1 MPAKSIPG
9 KDVFFLAF
17 LQTHFFST
25 SLCFGTDLNVFI
37 PTPNVDELMVPGG
50 ADYYH
55 PGAKFPVLY
64 LLHGGYGDYTD
75 WMRLTSIERYA
86 QAKKLAV
93 IMPSASNSF
102 YQDMTYGSD
111 YLRFI
116 TQEVPQLCES
126 LFPIS
131 TRREHTYVGGLS
143 MGGYGALKVGLTCPE
158 KFSHV
163 FSLSG
168 ALDVMA
174 TLGSVNDGNRATPL
188 NPYTGERKFAM
199 DPAAVFG
206 TTDVRGTDADLFT
219 LAEKV
224 KAAGKPL
231 PRLFQ
236 SVGTE
241 DFLCASNRTAR
252 DTLRGLGMDVTY
264 EEHPGAHEWN
274 YWDTNVQRALDWLP
288 LTGESVEA

>member
-1 MPAKSIPG
+1 M
-9 KDVFFLAF
+9 
-17 LQTHFFST
+17 
-25 SLCFGTDLNVFI
+25 
-37 PTPNVDELMVPGG
+37 
-50 ADYYH
+50 
-55 PGAKFPVLY
+55 
-64 LLHGGYGDYTD
+64 
-75 WMRLTSIERYA
+75 
-86 QAKKLAV
+86 
-93 IMPSASNSF
+93 
-102 YQDMTYGSD
+102 
-111 YLRFI
+111 
-116 TQEVPQLCES
+116 
-126 LFPIS
+126 
-131 TRREHTYVGGLS
+131 
-143 MGGYGALKVGLTCPE
+143 GLTCPG

-163 FSLSG
+163 LSLSG
-168 ALDVMA
+168 GLDGTA

-288 LTGESVEA
+288 LTGDSVEA

>member
-1 MPAKSIPG
+1 
-9 KDVFFLAF
+9 
-17 LQTHFFST
+17 
-25 SLCFGTDLNVFI
+25 
-37 PTPNVDELMVPGG
+37 
-50 ADYYH
+50 
-55 PGAKFPVLY
+55 
-64 LLHGGYGDYTD
+64 
-75 WMRLTSIERYA
+75 
-86 QAKKLAV
+86 
-93 IMPSASNSF
+93 MPSASNSF
-102 YQDMTYGSD
+102 YQDMACGSD

-131 TRREHTYVGGLS
+131 TRREHTFVGGLS

-174 TLGSVNDGNRATPL
+174 TLGSVNDGNRATPR

-206 TTDVRGTDADLFT
+206 TTDVRGTDADLFA

-236 SVGTE
+236 SVGTRGLPLRFQP
-241 DFLCASNRTAR
+241 DRTGYPAGSGHGC
-252 DTLRGLGMDVTY
+252 DLRGASRR
-264 EEHPGAHEWN
+264 P
-274 YWDTNVQRALDWLP
+274 
-288 LTGESVEA
+288 